1 MTVDLVETNALSLGD
16 NREAEVGHVTPEG
29 PPSPCTPR
37 APLLHD
43 PVDKVIAALDRSG
56 CHPRPSGS
64 SWSAKCP
71 AHEDKNPSLSFGKGV
86 DGRVLVKCHAGCL
99 VETVVARLGL
109 SLSDLFP
116 ESPQPTRKS
125 IIDRVYDYVDAD
137 GALRYQV
144 VRYSP
149 KGFSQRRPDGRGGW
163 ISDLKGVERLPYRL
177 PELLKGVAGD
187 DWVFVVEGEKD
198 VDCLASKGLVS
209 TCNSGGAGKFP
220 FSHASF
226 FSGAQVAILPDNDQP
241 GHQQAE
247 QVASILQR
255 SAREVRIVELP
266 GLGHQ
271 EDVSDWFNKGGTV
284 DELVRLISEAGTWS
298 PAGETPAAADGD
310 TKPQDPF
317 ADSTRRPVSICM
329 ADVVPEHVR
338 WLWNPRIPLGK
349 VTVFDGDPDVGKST
363 VTIDLSARVSNG
375 CPLPDGTRSDLE
387 GPAEVIL
394 VSAEDGAGDT
404 IRPRLDAAGAAVERI
419 HLLTEVD
426 YVDDNDCLRRHPWT
440 MQDLDVLKLLV
451 LEHRAQ
457 LVVID
462 PLMAFLPSSVNSY
475 SDQDVRG
482 ALAPLARLAE
492 ETGAAVVLVRHLNKA
507 GGGNALYRGGGSI
520 GIIGAARS
528 ALLFA
533 KDPSDPSGNRK
544 VMARE
549 KGNLAPAWISLAYEL
564 VPSEE
569 HGCARVRWLGESAQT
584 AATLLAVPVSNE
596 EVSAIDK
603 AAAFLRETLADGPV
617 AQKQIVDEGRK
628 IGISEK
634 TLQRA
639 KKDLYVRS
647 RKLGLGG
654 WAWELPPEDGQGA
667 NDGQVGQ
674 VGHLQHDQ
682 EIRADEGGQT
692 LEGGHFEAEA
702 MFNPLVLHCEV
713 CEQVIL
719 GDDRQTGLPW
729 HESCRPEPTPEELD
743 TEQSEEVW
751 T

>member
-1 MTVDLVETNALSLGD
+1 MTVDPLDKLLQAL
-16 NREAEVGHVTPEG
+16 NRSA
-29 PPSPCTPR
+29 CDPR
-37 APLLHD
+37 
-43 PVDKVIAALDRSG
+43 RNGSG
-56 CHPRPSGS
+56 
-64 SWSAKCP
+64 WSAKCP
-71 AHEDKNPSLSFGKGV
+71 AHEDKNPSLSVDKGV
-86 DGRVLVKCHAGCL
+86 DGRVLMTCHAGCP
-99 VETVVARLGL
+99 VEAITDALGL
-109 SLSDLFP
+109 SLGDLF
-116 ESPQPTRKS
+116 SKTDGTKRTKR
-125 IIDRVYDYVDAD
+125 IDRTYEYVDAS
-137 GALRYQV
+137 GAVQYQT

-149 KGFSQRRPDGRGGW
+149 KDFKQRRPNGSGGW
-163 ISDLKGVERLPYRL
+163 IWNLKGVEPIPYRL
-177 PELLKGVAGD
+177 PELLKGAAGG

-198 VDCLASKGLVS
+198 ADCLVGKGLVA

-220 FSHASF
+220 PSHAGF
-226 FSGAQVAILPDNDQP
+226 FSGAWVAILPDNDEP
-241 GHQQAE
+241 GRRHAA

-255 SAREVRIVELP
+255 SSREVRVVELP
-266 GLGHQ
+266 GLADK
-271 EDVSDWFNKGGTV
+271 EDVSDWFIKGGTV
-284 DELVRLISEAGTWS
+284 DALLHLTAEAGAWS
-298 PAGETPAAADGD
+298 PSGGAAATADREAG
-310 TKPQDPF
+310 PQGQPADP
-317 ADSTRRPVSICM
+317 TRRPVSICM

-338 WLWNPRIPLGK
+338 WLWYPRIPLGK
-349 VTVFDGDPDVGKST
+349 LTVFDGDPDVGKST

-426 YVDDNDCLRRHPWT
+426 YVDDNGCLRRRPWT

-462 PLMAFLPSSVNSY
+462 PLMAFLPSSVSSY

-533 KDPSDPSGNRK
+533 KDPSDPSGDRK

-584 AATLLAVPVSNE
+584 AATLLAVPASSE
-596 EVSAIDK
+596 KASAIDK
-603 AAAFLRETLADGPV
+603 AAAFLRETLGDGPV

-639 KKDLYVRS
+639 KKDINVRS
-647 RKLGLGG
+647 CKVGLGE
-654 WAWELPPEDGQGA
+654 WLWELPPEDGQVTTDD
-667 NDGQVGQ
+667 NVGR

-682 EIRADEGGQT
+682 EIRADEGDQT

-713 CEQVIL
+713 CEQPVL
-719 GDDRQTGLPW
+719 GEDRQTGLPW
-729 HESCRPEPTPEELD
+729 HESCRPEPTAEEFD
-743 TEQSEEVW
+743 AEYSKEAW
-751 T
+751 A

>member
-1 MTVDLVETNALSLGD
+1 MTVDLVETNVLSLGD
-16 NREAEVGHVTPEG
+16 NREAEVGHVTPED
-29 PPSPCTPR
+29 PPAPCTPR

-56 CHPRPSGS
+56 CDPRPSGS
-64 SWSAKCP
+64 GWSAKCP
-71 AHEDKNPSLSFGKGV
+71 AHEDKNPSLSFRKGA

-109 SLSDLFP
+109 SMGDLFP
-116 ESPQPTRKS
+116 ESPQPNRKG
-125 IIDRVYDYVDAD
+125 IIDRVYDYVDAN
-137 GALRYQV
+137 GAPRYQV

-149 KGFSQRRPDGRGGW
+149 KSFKQRRPNGSGGW
-163 ISDLKGVERLPYRL
+163 IWNLKGVERLPYRL
-177 PELLKGVAGD
+177 PQLLAGVAGD
-187 DWVFVVEGEKD
+187 DLIFVVEGEKD
-198 VDCLASKGLVS
+198 VDCLVGRGLVA
-209 TCNSGGAGKFP
+209 TCNSGGAEKFP
-220 FSHASF
+220 PSHAGF
-226 FSGAQVAILPDNDQP
+226 FSGARVAILPDNDEK
-241 GHQQAE
+241 GRSHAE
-247 QVASILQR
+247 QVASILHR
-255 SAREVRIVELP
+255 SSREVRVVELP
-266 GLGHQ
+266 GLAYK
-271 EDVSDWFNKGGTV
+271 EDVSDWFINGGTV
-284 DELVRLISEAGTWS
+284 DALLRLVSEAGTWS
-298 PAGETPAAADGD
+298 PAGETPAAVDGD

-329 ADVVPEHVR
+329 ADVVPERVR
-338 WLWNPRIPLGK
+338 WLWYPRIPLGK
-349 VTVFDGDPDVGKST
+349 VTILDGDPDVGKSS
-363 VTIDLSARVSNG
+363 VTIDIAARVSNG
-375 CPLPDGTRSDLE
+375 APMPDGNRTDVE
-387 GPAEVIL
+387 GPGGVIL
-394 VSAEDGAGDT
+394 VSAEDGPGDT
-404 IRPRLDAAGAAVERI
+404 IRPRLDAAGADVKRV
-419 HLLTEVD
+419 HLLTDVD
-426 YVDDNDCLRRHPWT
+426 YVDDNGCLRRRLWT

-451 LEHRAQ
+451 LEHGAQ

-462 PLMAFLPSSVNSY
+462 PLMAFLPSSVNSF

-549 KGNLAPAWISLAYEL
+549 KGNLAPVWNSLAYEL
-564 VPSEE
+564 VSSEE

-596 EVSAIDK
+596 EISAIDK

-639 KKDLYVRS
+639 KKDLNVLS
-647 RKLGLGG
+647 RKPGLGG
-654 WAWELPPEDGQGA
+654 WTWELPPEDGQVTTD
-667 NDGQVGQ
+667 NNVGQ

-719 GDDRQTGLPW
+719 GEDRQTGLPW
-729 HESCRPEPTPEELD
+729 HESCRPEPTSEELD
-743 TEQSEEVW
+743 AEQSEEV
-751 T
+751 